1 MTYTNESKRDETLAK
16 LVTLHERLQAQGRSS
31 EALGVLTA
39 AMILGYD
46 GEAFLHA
53 SLALA
58 SDRRGAK

>member
-16 LVTLHERLQAQGRSS
+16 LVTLHERMRAQGRSS
-31 EALGVLTA
+31 EALGVLTS

-53 SLALA
+53 SLELGRQ
-58 SDRRGAK
+58 RRGEE